1 MNHIARG
8 TFERFSYRKNPSLG
22 SVEYDLECSRPVGN
36 QGEVVAEG
44 ALLKTM
50 VILRNGNL

>member
-8 TFERFSYRKNPSLG
+8 NFERSSCRKNPSLG